1 LTKDIYT
8 VRDIAE
14 QLQVNEKAVRNLVTS
29 GELKAR
35 KTCGKWIV
43 SAENLK
49 AFINSDKNTVSVLD
63 AIPVQRQGGVVYGNG
78 VR

>member
-1 LTKDIYT
+1 MTKDIYT

-14 QLQVNEKAVRNLVTS
+14 QLQVNEKAVRNLVTR
-29 GELKAR
+29 GELKGR

-49 AFINSDKNTVSVLD
+49 AFIDSDRNTASVFD